1 MERQELN
8 RMFDQLA
15 PTAEQ
20 EQEGLHR
27 LLQTER
33 TVAPMKKFKKLTA
46 LGVAAALLIATWAA
60 AVVTGVDQRLARYF
74 GAEPEQAERLAAAA
88 ATEAPVSHAY
98 DSGWTARISQVLS
111 DRYMV
116 AALIDITAPEGIKL
130 PVPESAETAERKL
143 SVMVDYRVEDRDGNL
158 LGALKDAPIPVPQIS
173 FCEDDGE
180 PVYDFTRWK
189 GEHRGHGGAG
199 RCVYLESSDPEH
211 GRISVLWEFAMG
223 TINHPDFQSFAGD
236 ALLGAKVS
244 IIPKGVTFNGTLD
257 TNKDI
262 SVAVEEFYFEDEDAL
277 WYYDLWS
284 YELTLPETDPGSVH
298 RIEAPLRIGKYEMEL
313 EAVYLSPLELSYE
326 FTMFG
331 PLPLEGLPQLYE
343 EETRDYAIHM
353 ADGSSVSVKPEF
365 FDSFTAVT
373 FEEPDDGGIH
383 QITLYPVELIDPAQ
397 VVSFSLFGQ
406 TFDLK

>member
-15 PTAEQ
+15 PSAEQ
-20 EQEGLHR
+20 EREGLHR

-33 TVAPMKKFKKLTA
+33 TVAPMKKFKKLTI
-46 LGVAAALLIATWAA
+46 LGIAAALLIATWAA

-74 GAEPEQAERLAAAA
+74 GAEPEQAERLAATA
-88 ATEAPVSHAY
+88 ATEAPVSHTY
-98 DSGWTARISQVLS
+98 DSGWTVQISQVLS

-116 AALIDITAPEGIKL
+116 AALIDITAPEGMTL
-130 PVPESAETAERKL
+130 PVPESAATAERKL
-143 SVMVDYRVEDRDGNL
+143 SVMVDYRVEDKDGNL
-158 LGALKDAPIPVPQIS
+158 LSAFKDAPTPFPQIS
-173 FCEDDGE
+173 FCADDGN
-180 PVYDFTRWK
+180 PVYDFSHWK
-189 GEHRGHGGAG
+189 GEHRGNGGASKYD
-199 RCVYLESSDPEH
+199 YLESSNPEH
-211 GRISVLWEFAMG
+211 GRVSVLWQFALG
-223 TINHPDFQSFAGD
+223 TIHEPGFQGFAGD
-236 ALLGAKVS
+236 DLLGAKVS
-244 IIPKGVTFNGTLD
+244 IIPKGVTFNDTLD
-257 TNKDI
+257 TNEDI
-262 SVAVEEFYFEDEDAL
+262 SVAGEAFYFEDEDAL
-277 WYYDLWS
+277 WDYELWS

-298 RIEAPLRIGKYEMEL
+298 SVEAPLTIGEYKVEL

-326 FTMFG
+326 FTMFD

-353 ADGSSVSVKPEF
+353 ADGSSVSVNPEF

-406 TFDLK
+406 TFDL

>member
-1 MERQELN
+1 MEKQDLN
-8 RMFDQLA
+8 RMFDQLT

-20 EQEGLHR
+20 EQEGLCR
-27 LLQTER
+27 LLETER
-33 TVAPMKKFKKLTA
+33 KARPMRKLKKITIA
-46 LGVAAALLIATWAA
+46 GIAAALMIATWAA

-74 GAEPEQAERLAAAA
+74 GAEPEQAERLAATA
-88 ATEAPVSHAY
+88 ATEAPVSHTY
-98 DSGWTARISQVLS
+98 DSGWTVRISQVLS

-116 AALIDITAPEGIKL
+116 AALIDIIAPEGMTL
-130 PVPESAETAERKL
+130 PVPESAETAKRKL
-143 SVMVDYRVEDRDGNL
+143 DVMVDYRVEDRDGNL
-158 LGALKDAPIPVPQIS
+158 LGAFKDAPTPIPNIS

-180 PVYDFTRWK
+180 PVYDFSHWK
-189 GEHRGHGGAG
+189 GEHRGNGGAG

-257 TNKDI
+257 INEDI
-262 SVAVEEFYFEDEDAL
+262 CVAVEEFYFEDEDAL

-298 RIEAPLRIGKYEMEL
+298 SVEAPLTIGEYEMEL

-326 FTMFG
+326 FTMFE
-331 PLPLEGLPQLYE
+331 PLPMEGLPPLE
-343 EETRDYAIHM
+343 DEDARGYAVHM
-353 ADGSSVSVKPEF
+353 ADGSSVEVKPERF
-365 FDSFTAVT
+365 SSFTAVT

-383 QITLYPVELIDPAQ
+383 HVTLYPVELIDPAQ

-406 TFDLK
+406 TFGLK